1 MRKRSIPLTLLCV
14 ALAAFACERPRSD
27 EQDRSAPA
35 STTETSSD
43 TTGEAVTALKDR
55 AVPPNAAGRKVSPE
69 ALALVL
75 EMERGQQEMNAEA
88 DSEMEQ
94 SKQELQ
100 TLLDQLHGM
109 VRGNGARAA
118 KARELLVASQ
128 AAWLKFASA
137 QIALEW
143 PDPAAGRYG
152 SVHDM
157 CHAQRWTKL
166 IQDRI
171 EQLRTMVT
179 VDEGYVCMAAWP
191 DDEE

>member
-1 MRKRSIPLTLLCV
+1 M
-14 ALAAFACERPRSD
+14 
-27 EQDRSAPA
+27 
-35 STTETSSD
+35 
-43 TTGEAVTALKDR
+43 GEAVAGMEDR
-55 AVPPNAAGRKVSPE
+55 VVPPNAASRKVSPE
-69 ALALVL
+69 AVAFVL

-88 DSEMEQ
+88 ASDMEQ

-100 TLLDQLHGM
+100 NLLDQLHGM
-109 VRGNGARAA
+109 IRGNGARAT

-128 AAWLKFASA
+128 AAWLKYASA

-157 CHAQRWTKL
+157 CHAQRWTEL